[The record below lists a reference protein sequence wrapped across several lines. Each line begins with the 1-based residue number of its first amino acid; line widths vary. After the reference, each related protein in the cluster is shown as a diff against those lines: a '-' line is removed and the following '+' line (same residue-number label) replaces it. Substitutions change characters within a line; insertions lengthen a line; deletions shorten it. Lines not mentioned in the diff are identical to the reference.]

1 MPVSY
6 PMWANYPLP
15 SFPLALCAPSSV
27 AGWVL
32 LGAAAACLCLAGRRE
47 NPGARLWLWWLLLGG
62 ALLAFRWPLIWLPHE
77 LHPDESQL
85 LAGALTLRHD
95 PMFWRSVDGCTAGPL
110 DYFALLPAAFF
121 PGITGYT
128 VARLTATLLIW
139 GMLVAAGETVALITN
154 RPLIRMVVLPAAV
167 FAAFTT
173 SPEFLHYSTELV
185 PGLLLALA
193 VLMSVRQSIRPSPR
207 NLWAVALLLGAT
219 PFAKLQAGPVAAGL
233 GLLLLGFEFAS
244 GRSRNLGAMI
254 IGALLP
260 VLLVAALVTATGQ
273 GENLLIPYLLQNT
286 FYAQNGRQPL
296 GLVVSQQG
304 GQTLTNGYLAL
315 WFAGAVIFC
324 AATVILARH
333 VRGRLLC
340 YGLAIAGLLLLTAGC
355 ILAPGR
361 PYHHYLNLLIVPLT
375 LLTGVALGLA
385 LQARRGDG
393 SIIRP
398 AWPIG
403 LFLLCCLLP
412 QLVLR
417 FSNRPDPFEYYN
429 TVVTA
434 PGPAHRQLVA
444 AIKDLTRPGESLG
457 VWGWRSSLYVETG
470 LLQATRQAHTEFQLA
485 AGPWQKYYL
494 CRYYEDLVASAP
506 PVFADAT
513 GPGNFRFNNWAASH
527 EIYPLLRDWVG
538 AHYQY
543 FGVLDGVRLY
553 VRRDRMPAAPRMT
566 LPR

>member
-1 MPVSY
+1 
-6 PMWANYPLP
+6 MWANHPLP
-15 SFPLALCAPSSV
+15 SFPLALFAPSSV
-27 AGWVL
+27 SGWVL
-32 LGAAAACLCLAGRRE
+32 LGAAAWCLRLAGRRE
-47 NPGARLWLWWLLLGG
+47 NPGASLWFWWLLLGG

-77 LHPDESQL
+77 LYPDESQM

-95 PMFWRSVDGCTAGPL
+95 PVFWRSVDGHTAGPL
-110 DYFALLPAAFF
+110 DFYALLPAAFF
-121 PGITGYT
+121 PGIASYAG
-128 VARLTATLLIW
+128 ARLTATLLVW
-139 GMLVAAGETVALITN
+139 GMLVAAGETVALIVN
-154 RPLIRMVVLPAAV
+154 RPFIRIVVLPAAV

-193 VLMSVRQSIRPSPR
+193 VLLSVRQSLRPSPR
-207 NLWAVALLLGAT
+207 NLWAGALLLGAT

-233 GLLLLGFEFAS
+233 GLLLLGLEFAS
-244 GRSRNLGAMI
+244 GRSRNLGI
-254 IGALLP
+254 LVIGALLP
-260 VLLVAALVTATGQ
+260 ALFVAALVTVTGQ
-273 GENLLIPYLLQNT
+273 SENLLVPYLLQNT
-286 FYAQNGRQPL
+286 FYAQNGRQSL
-296 GLVVSQQG
+296 GLVVRAQG
-304 GQTLTNGYLAL
+304 EQILTNGYLAL
-315 WFAGAVIFC
+315 WYAGAVIFC
-324 AATVILARH
+324 TGAVIFARR
-333 VRGRLLC
+333 VRGRLPH
-340 YGLAIAGLLLLTAGC
+340 YGLAVVGLLLVTVGC

-361 PYHHYLNLLIVPLT
+361 PYQHYLNLLIVPLT

-393 SIIRP
+393 STIRP
-398 AWPIG
+398 AWPLG
-403 LFLLCCLLP
+403 LFLLCGLLP

-417 FSNRPDPFEYYN
+417 FSHRPDPFEYYN

-444 AIKDLTRPGESLG
+444 AIKNLSRPGEALG

-470 LLQATRQAHTEFQLA
+470 LIQATREAHTEFQLA

-494 CRYYEDLVASAP
+494 RRYYEDLVASAP

-527 EIYPLLRDWVG
+527 EIYPLLRDWVR
-538 AHYQY
+538 AHYEY
-543 FGVLDGVRLY
+543 IGVLDGVRLH
-553 VRRDRMPAAPRMT
+553 VRRDRLPAAQQLT